1 MYCSYYKKS
10 TFFKRL
16 RGCMGYCTLQK
27 CIIERD
33 EQVGKIPF
41 EYCEGINGK
50 CNVMC
55 GVYIYFS
62 KEVSEK

>member
-1 MYCSYYKKS
+1 
-10 TFFKRL
+10 
-16 RGCMGYCTLQK
+16 MGYCTLQK